1 MIQKRKTIETGPS
14 RDGRDRFLW
23 ILFILAIIFRLMF
36 VFFFRFSV
44 SFDESHYLRLG
55 GSLLERG
62 IPGLLHPY
70 WPPFYPGFIGL
81 VHLLTRNLEFS
92 GRLINILSGSFLVI
106 LVYRITRE
114 IFGRPEARLSAIFMA
129 FFPPV
134 AFGSTNAMP
143 EALYSAIGIG
153 GMVVGWK
160 AFQKK
165 NYWLGLMAGW
175 LWGLSYLI
183 KPEGMG
189 FLFVYLFFGGIVVLW
204 NLGKGGAWKRVV
216 LLVVV
221 LLGFLLLSAPY
232 LVYLRQN
239 MGKWTLS
246 TKGEI
251 NQQMESAVYFN
262 TGVIEDPFFHLTSD
276 NRYLPYDMALHFGNV
291 QELTKLQ
298 EGRERFVSI
307 PLSNY
312 IKKYVQNFYHILK
325 YSIPHLFT
333 SVLFVLW
340 AVGFFGQY
348 YDRSQ
353 WGFIVYLVCNIFFYW
368 FLVVPMFHVN
378 DRYLAPFLPL
388 CLVWVGPGCK
398 VCYRWMIGN
407 METLFSPRCRVYK
420 WRSHLGRGLV
430 LVGVLV
436 FSFCP
441 ELARVVAVKKY
452 DGNMWAEP
460 VELKEAGLWLREHTD
475 HPPVLMSL
483 NKAVDFYAGQ
493 YDMRIGAS
501 FSYDPLA
508 RNLAYARFRGVEYLV
523 FTNRYVDYFP
533 NLSSLIE
540 EADQSPELA
549 MVYEKTYFTGIRAV
563 IYRLVIGNAHRVEEM

>member
-1 MIQKRKTIETGPS
+1 MIQKIKTIETWSS

-36 VFFFRFSV
+36 VFLFRFAV

-55 GSLLERG
+55 GSFLKRG

-70 WPPFYPGFIGL
+70 WPPFYPGVIGL
-81 VHLLTRNLEFS
+81 VHLLVGNLEFS

-106 LVYRITRE
+106 LVYRSTRE
-114 IFGRPEARLSAIFMA
+114 IFGRLEARLSAIFMA

-134 AFGSTNAMP
+134 AFGSTNVMP

-160 AFQKK
+160 ALQRK
-165 NYWLGLMAGW
+165 NLWLGLTAGC
-175 LWGLSYLI
+175 LWGLNYLI

-189 FLFVYLFFGGIVVLW
+189 FLIVYLFFGGIVVLR
-204 NLGKGGAWKRVV
+204 NLGKGGAWKRVA
-216 LLVVV
+216 LPVVV
-221 LLGFLLLSAPY
+221 LLGFLSLSAPY
-232 LVYLRQN
+232 LVYLRQV

-298 EGRERFVSI
+298 EGRQRFVSI

-312 IKKYVQNFYHILK
+312 IKKYVRNFYHILK
-325 YSIPHLFT
+325 YSIPHLLT

-340 AVGFFGQY
+340 VIGFFGQY
-348 YDRSQ
+348 YDRSL

-388 CLVWVGPGCK
+388 CLVWVGPGCTG
-398 VCYRWMIGN
+398 CYRWIIGN
-407 METLFSPRCRVYK
+407 MGTLFSPRCRVYK
-420 WRSHLGRGLV
+420 WRPHLGRGV
-430 LVGVLV
+430 LLLGVLV

-441 ELARVVAVKKY
+441 ELARVVAIKKY
-452 DGNMWAEP
+452 DGNMWTEP
-460 VELKEAGLWLREHTD
+460 VELKEAGLWLKEHTD

-493 YDMRIGAS
+493 YDMRMGAS

-508 RNLAYARFRGVEYLV
+508 RNLAYARFRGVEYFV
-523 FTNRYVDYFP
+523 FTNRYVDFFP

-540 EADQSPELA
+540 EADRSAGLVL
-549 MVYEKTYFTGIRAV
+549 VYEKTYSTGIRAV
-563 IYRLVIGNAHRVEEM
+563 IYQLVPETAHRAEEM